1 MHIRICSFIHVYF
14 FVQFCVSLL
23 VCSFLFVSFRFK
35 PCATRFHSF
44 LIICSLFLQMIL
56 QTVCYS
62 FPLLS
67 NHLQFVSTR
76 LPAVCTSFPVASTSF
91 YSFTSRFFSFLS
103 ISRVS
108 AYESVRCVGEELMVI
123 FSPFSLF
130 CFFIFSLHIQINTI
144 SCIFTEI
151 YSYVFLFYFYKS

>member
-1 MHIRICSFIHVYF
+1 MKTKKGVPDFFLNCFSALCFRLFLYLLQLNCTFFKTMLKPQNLHHIIYIRVYFRVYVPLVYLLFLFNFLSLLALTTLAQCMHIRICSFIHVHF

-67 NHLQFVSTR
+67 NHL
-76 LPAVCTSFPVASTSF
+76 
-91 YSFTSRFFSFLS
+91 
-103 ISRVS
+103 
-108 AYESVRCVGEELMVI
+108 
-123 FSPFSLF
+123 
-130 CFFIFSLHIQINTI
+130 
-144 SCIFTEI
+144 
-151 YSYVFLFYFYKS
+151 